1 MQKRSKNI
9 LAIMLAASV
18 MSGTWSLPTM
28 AADFSSEEILEV
40 EENSGGEK
48 DVSQEADNLE
58 IKDQESD
65 SEEEIFTEDNNLE
78 EPDDIEEN
86 EEISQEVGIQEESV
100 ATYDEND
107 GQSVDI
113 GAPVEDFSD
122 TEDVGDQ
129 TAGSYGVKVAGIW
142 VTPENKDDIL
152 GDGTVSYDAE
162 KHKLTLNNAHI
173 SSMDKSNIDVVG
185 FIYFYLRGTD
195 GETAES
201 ATLELK
207 GNNIIDIKKEDK
219 QNISTYIFSVGNL
232 TITGDG
238 SLSVRNTDYNSF
250 VYAES
255 LVIEKVKLDCEWKY
269 YNENVPRKGIEA
281 DENIEIRD
289 KAKVRLENGRIQQ
302 GKGTSGNL
310 VISDS
315 TVTCGGEINTYKCS
329 ILNHSGVKVDT
340 GEIFALK
347 GMEIKDSNVET
358 YAEKRWGIGFRFY
371 NSDEDQKVSLDII
384 NSKVKVSANT
394 CAFYLANCDM
404 SVKNSIVETDGEVEY
419 SIDAYSASVK
429 PNLNIEDS
437 WVDGSGKFDVAD
449 RKISNSIVFEENNG
463 TVTGNA
469 VITDN
474 VEVRKDHILTISKP
488 ATLTVPSDL
497 TLTNNG
503 AMNASCNAI
512 KGIVTGTE
520 PVYTHGQLTQ
530 WVNDKKSHWKECID
544 CGTKFQETAHAY
556 GSWKTY
562 RKPSVGV
569 AGEREHIC
577 KVCNYAESGT
587 IPALQVLT
595 LNIKGGKKAIS
606 LNWNKMS
613 GADGYKVYGTECG
626 KKSQL
631 KKTVSKN
638 TLKWTEKKL
647 KAGTYYK
654 YYVVAYKKVNGKE
667 TVLAK
672 SDVMHVATAGKG
684 YGYAKKISLK
694 STSLTL
700 KKGKSAYIKASL
712 VSTNKKYNKKIQEH
726 IPRIRFTSSDQAVAT
741 VNSKGKVTARAKG
754 TCYIYCYGLNGVS
767 RKVKITVK

>member
-1 MQKRSKNI
+1 MRKRSKNI
-9 LAIMLAASV
+9 LAILLAASV
-18 MSGTWSLPTM
+18 MSGTWSLPTV
-28 AADFSSEEILEV
+28 AADFSSEEILKV
-40 EENSGGEK
+40 EN
-48 DVSQEADNLE
+48 QEGN
-58 IKDQESD
+58 
-65 SEEEIFTEDNNLE
+65 SEEEIFTEDTDLE
-78 EPDDIEEN
+78 ESEDIEEN
-86 EEISQEVGIQEESV
+86 EETSSEVGIQEESV
-100 ATYDEND
+100 AAYGEND

-122 TEDVGDQ
+122 TEDVGDP
-129 TAGSYGVKVAGIW
+129 TAGSYGVKVVNTW

-162 KHKLTLNNAHI
+162 NHKLTLNNVHI
-173 SSMDKSNIDVVG
+173 SSMNRTEVAG
-185 FIYFYLRGTD
+185 LIYFYLRGTD
-195 GETAES
+195 GKTAES

-207 GNNIIDIKKEDK
+207 GDNIINIKEEDK
-219 QNISTYIFSVGNL
+219 QGKGITTYIFSVGDL
-232 TITGDG
+232 TIVGDG
-238 SLSVRNTDYNSF
+238 SLTVRNNYFDTLVRSNQ
-250 VYAES
+250 S
-255 LVIEKVKLDCEWKY
+255 LTIEKVKLDFELKY
-269 YNENVPRKGIEA
+269 YDESDPRRGISGK
-281 DENIEIRD
+281 NIEIRN
-289 KAKVRLENGRIQQ
+289 KAKVSLENGMN
-302 GKGTSGNL
+302 TSGNL

-315 TVTCGGEINTYKCS
+315 TVTCEGGISAYKCS
-329 ILNHSGVKVDT
+329 ILNHS
-340 GEIFALK
+340 
-347 GMEIKDSNVET
+347 
-358 YAEKRWGIGFRFY
+358 
-371 NSDEDQKVSLDII
+371 
-384 NSKVKVSANT
+384 KVKVNANT
-394 CAFYLANCDM
+394 CAFYLNNCDM
-404 SVKNSIVETDGEVEY
+404 SVKNSIVETDGEAEY
-419 SIDAYSASVK
+419 SIGAAYSTSVK

-437 WVDGSGKFDVAD
+437 WVDGSGKFDIAD
-449 RKISNSIVFEENNG
+449 RKISNSVVFEEKNG

-469 VITDN
+469 VIPDN
-474 VEVRKDHILTISKP
+474 VEVRKDHTLTISKP

-512 KGIVTGTE
+512 KGTVTGTE

-544 CGTKFQETAHAY
+544 CGIKFQEAAHTY

-569 AGEREHIC
+569 AGEKEHIC
-577 KVCNYAESGT
+577 KVCNYAEGGT

-606 LNWNKMS
+606 LSWNKMS
-613 GADGYKVYGTECG
+613 GADGYRIYGTECG
-626 KKSQL
+626 KKSRL

-672 SDVMHVATAGKG
+672 SDVMHVATNGKG

-726 IPRIRFTSSDQAVAT
+726 IPRIRFISSDQVVAT

-767 RKVKITVK
+767 RKVKVTVK

>member
-1 MQKRSKNI
+1 MRKRSKNI
-9 LAIMLAASV
+9 LAILLAASV
-18 MSGTWSLPTM
+18 MSGTWSLPTV
-28 AADFSSEEILEV
+28 AADFSSEEILKV
-40 EENSGGEK
+40 EN
-48 DVSQEADNLE
+48 QEGN
-58 IKDQESD
+58 
-65 SEEEIFTEDNNLE
+65 SEEEIFTEDTDLE
-78 EPDDIEEN
+78 ESEDIEEN
-86 EEISQEVGIQEESV
+86 EETSSEVGIQEESV
-100 ATYDEND
+100 AAYGEND

-122 TEDVGDQ
+122 TEDVGDP
-129 TAGSYGVKVAGIW
+129 TAGSYGVKVVNTW

-162 KHKLTLNNAHI
+162 NHKLTLNNVHI
-173 SSMDKSNIDVVG
+173 SSMNRTEVAG
-185 FIYFYLRGTD
+185 LIYFYLRGTD
-195 GETAES
+195 GKTAES

-207 GNNIIDIKKEDK
+207 GDNIINIKEEDK
-219 QNISTYIFSVGNL
+219 QGKGITTYIFSVGDL
-232 TITGDG
+232 TIVGDG
-238 SLSVRNTDYNSF
+238 SLTVRNNYFDTLVRSNQ
-250 VYAES
+250 S
-255 LVIEKVKLDCEWKY
+255 LTIEKVKLDFELKY
-269 YNENVPRKGIEA
+269 YDESDPRRGISGK
-281 DENIEIRD
+281 NIEIRN
-289 KAKVRLENGRIQQ
+289 KAKVSLENGMN
-302 GKGTSGNL
+302 TSGNL

-315 TVTCGGEINTYKCS
+315 TVTCEGGISAYKCS
-329 ILNHSGVKVDT
+329 ILNHS
-340 GEIFALK
+340 
-347 GMEIKDSNVET
+347 
-358 YAEKRWGIGFRFY
+358 
-371 NSDEDQKVSLDII
+371 
-384 NSKVKVSANT
+384 KVKVNANT
-394 CAFYLANCDM
+394 CAFYLNNCDM
-404 SVKNSIVETDGEVEY
+404 SVKNSIVETDGEAEY
-419 SIDAYSASVK
+419 SIGAAYSTSVK

-437 WVDGSGKFDVAD
+437 WVDGSGKFDIAD
-449 RKISNSIVFEENNG
+449 RKISNSGVFEEKNG

-469 VITDN
+469 VIPDN
-474 VEVRKDHILTISKP
+474 VEVRKDHTLTISKP

-503 AMNASCNAI
+503 AMNASC
-512 KGIVTGTE
+512 TE

-544 CGTKFQETAHAY
+544 CGIKFQEAAHTY

-569 AGEREHIC
+569 AGEKEHIC
-577 KVCNYAESGT
+577 KVCNYAEGGT

-606 LNWNKMS
+606 LSWNKMS
-613 GADGYKVYGTECG
+613 GADGYRIYGTECG
-626 KKSQL
+626 KKSRL

-672 SDVMHVATAGKG
+672 SDVMHVATNGKG

-726 IPRIRFTSSDQAVAT
+726 IPRIRFISSDQVVAT

-767 RKVKITVK
+767 RKVKVTVK

>member
-1 MQKRSKNI
+1 MRKRSKNI
-9 LAIMLAASV
+9 LAILLAASV
-18 MSGTWSLPTM
+18 MSGTWSLPTV
-28 AADFSSEEILEV
+28 AADFSSEEILKV
-40 EENSGGEK
+40 EN
-48 DVSQEADNLE
+48 QEGN
-58 IKDQESD
+58 
-65 SEEEIFTEDNNLE
+65 SEEEIFTEDTDLE
-78 EPDDIEEN
+78 ESEDIEEN
-86 EEISQEVGIQEESV
+86 EETSSEVGIQEESV
-100 ATYDEND
+100 AAYGEND

-113 GAPVEDFSD
+113 GALVEDFSD
-122 TEDVGDQ
+122 TEDVGDP
-129 TAGSYGVKVAGIW
+129 TAGSYGVKVVNTW

-162 KHKLTLNNAHI
+162 NHKLTLNNVHI
-173 SSMDKSNIDVVG
+173 SSMNRTEVAG
-185 FIYFYLRGTD
+185 LIYFYLRGTD
-195 GETAES
+195 GKTAES

-207 GNNIIDIKKEDK
+207 GDNIINIKEEDK
-219 QNISTYIFSVGNL
+219 QGKGITTYIFSVGDL
-232 TITGDG
+232 TIVGDG
-238 SLSVRNTDYNSF
+238 SLTVRNNYFDTLVRSNQ
-250 VYAES
+250 S
-255 LVIEKVKLDCEWKY
+255 LTIEKVKLDFELKY
-269 YNENVPRKGIEA
+269 YDESDPRRGISGK
-281 DENIEIRD
+281 NIEIRN
-289 KAKVRLENGRIQQ
+289 KAKVSLENGMN
-302 GKGTSGNL
+302 TSGNL

-315 TVTCGGEINTYKCS
+315 TVTCEGGISAYKCS
-329 ILNHSGVKVDT
+329 ILNHS
-340 GEIFALK
+340 
-347 GMEIKDSNVET
+347 
-358 YAEKRWGIGFRFY
+358 
-371 NSDEDQKVSLDII
+371 
-384 NSKVKVSANT
+384 KVKVNANT
-394 CAFYLANCDM
+394 CAFYLNNCDM
-404 SVKNSIVETDGEVEY
+404 SVKNSIVETDGEAEY
-419 SIDAYSASVK
+419 SIGAAYSTSVK

-437 WVDGSGKFDVAD
+437 WVDGSGKFDIAD
-449 RKISNSIVFEENNG
+449 RKISNSVVFEEKNG

-469 VITDN
+469 VIPDN
-474 VEVRKDHILTISKP
+474 VEVRKDHTLTISKP

-512 KGIVTGTE
+512 KGTVTGTE

-544 CGTKFQETAHAY
+544 CGIKFQEAAHTY

-569 AGEREHIC
+569 AGEKEHIC
-577 KVCNYAESGT
+577 KVCNYAEGGT

-606 LNWNKMS
+606 LSWNKMS
-613 GADGYKVYGTECG
+613 GADGYRIYGTECG
-626 KKSQL
+626 KKSRL

-672 SDVMHVATAGKG
+672 SDVMHVATNGKG

-726 IPRIRFTSSDQAVAT
+726 IPRIRFISSDQVVAT

-767 RKVKITVK
+767 RKVKVTVK

>member
-1 MQKRSKNI
+1 MRKRSKNI
-9 LAIMLAASV
+9 LAILLAASV
-18 MSGTWSLPTM
+18 MSGTWSLPTV
-28 AADFSSEEILEV
+28 AADFSSEEILKV
-40 EENSGGEK
+40 EN
-48 DVSQEADNLE
+48 QEGN
-58 IKDQESD
+58 
-65 SEEEIFTEDNNLE
+65 SEEEIFTEDTDLE
-78 EPDDIEEN
+78 ESEDIEEN
-86 EEISQEVGIQEESV
+86 EETSSEVGIQEESV
-100 ATYDEND
+100 AAYGEND

-113 GAPVEDFSD
+113 GDPVEDFSD
-122 TEDVGDQ
+122 TEDVGDP
-129 TAGSYGVKVAGIW
+129 TAGSYGVKVVNTW

-162 KHKLTLNNAHI
+162 NHKLTLNNVHI
-173 SSMDKSNIDVVG
+173 SSMNRTEVAG
-185 FIYFYLRGTD
+185 LIYFYLRGTD
-195 GETAES
+195 GKTVES

-207 GNNIIDIKKEDK
+207 GDNIINIKEEDK
-219 QNISTYIFSVGNL
+219 QGKGITTYIFSVGDL
-232 TITGDG
+232 TIVGDG
-238 SLSVRNTDYNSF
+238 SLTVRNNYFDTLVRSNQ
-250 VYAES
+250 S
-255 LVIEKVKLDCEWKY
+255 LTIEKVKLDFELKY
-269 YNENVPRKGIEA
+269 YDESDPRRVISGK
-281 DENIEIRD
+281 NIEIRN
-289 KAKVRLENGRIQQ
+289 KAKVSLENGMN
-302 GKGTSGNL
+302 TSGNL

-315 TVTCGGEINTYKCS
+315 TVTCEGGISAYKCS
-329 ILNHSGVKVDT
+329 ILNHSKVKVDAYP
-340 GEIFALK
+340 ISALK
-347 GMEIKDSNVET
+347 GIEIKDSNVEV
-358 YAEKRWGIGFRFY
+358 YDGKRQGRGFLIVNF
-371 NSDEDQKVSLDII
+371 DENEKVSLDII
-384 NSKVKVSANT
+384 NSKVKVNANT
-394 CAFYLANCDM
+394 CAFYLNNCDM
-404 SVKNSIVETDGEVEY
+404 SVKNSIVETDGEAEY
-419 SIDAYSASVK
+419 SIGAAYSTSVK

-437 WVDGSGKFDVAD
+437 WVDGSGKFDIAD
-449 RKISNSIVFEENNG
+449 RKISNSVVFEEKNG

-469 VITDN
+469 VIPDN
-474 VEVRKDHILTISKP
+474 VEVRKDHTLTISKP

-512 KGIVTGTE
+512 KGTVTGTE

-544 CGTKFQETAHAY
+544 CGIKFQEAAHTY

-569 AGEREHIC
+569 AGEKEHIC
-577 KVCNYAESGT
+577 KVCNYAEGGT

-606 LNWNKMS
+606 LSWNKMS
-613 GADGYKVYGTECG
+613 GADGYRIYGTECG
-626 KKSQL
+626 KKSRL

-672 SDVMHVATAGKG
+672 SDVMHVATNGKG

-726 IPRIRFTSSDQAVAT
+726 IPRIRFISSDQVVAT

-767 RKVKITVK
+767 RKVKVTVK

>member
-1 MQKRSKNI
+1 MRKRSKSI
-9 LAIMLAASV
+9 LAIMMAASV
-18 MSGTWSLPTM
+18 MSGTGSLSVV

-40 EENSGGEK
+40 EGNFDGETG
-48 DVSQEADNLE
+48 VSQEAGNLRLIE
-58 IKDQESD
+58 DQESD
-65 SEEEIFTEDNNLE
+65 SEEELFTEDNDLE
-78 EPDDIEEN
+78 EPGDIEEN
-86 EEISQEVGIQEESV
+86 EETSSEVGIQEESV
-100 ATYDEND
+100 ATYGEND

-113 GAPVEDFSD
+113 GVPVEDFSD
-122 TEDVGDQ
+122 TEDVGDP

-162 KHKLTLNNAHI
+162 NHKLTLNNAHI
-173 SSMDKSNIDVVG
+173 SFMDKTAVDVG
-185 FIYFYLRGTD
+185 AFIYFYLRGTD
-195 GETAES
+195 GKTAES

-207 GNNIIDIKKEDK
+207 GDNIIDIKEEDK
-219 QNISTYIFSVGNL
+219 WNYIDSVGDL
-232 TITGDG
+232 TITGNG
-238 SLSVRNTDYNSF
+238 SLKVKNNYDSALAVCNQ
-250 VYAES
+250 S
-255 LVIEKVKLDCEWKY
+255 LTIEKVTLDFDMESSGDPYDPWSVIY
-269 YNENVPRKGIEA
+269 GGNV
-281 DENIEIRD
+281 EIRN
-289 KAKVRLENGRIQQ
+289 KAKLRLEKGMIRQSNTDNELYGRPS
-302 GKGTSGNL
+302 GKL

-315 TVTCGGEINTYKCS
+315 IVTCGN
-329 ILNHSGVKVDT
+329 
-340 GEIFALK
+340 
-347 GMEIKDSNVET
+347 
-358 YAEKRWGIGFRFY
+358 GIEQNGARGK
-371 NSDEDQKVSLDII
+371 STLII
-384 NSKVKVSANT
+384 EN
-394 CAFYLANCDM
+394 
-404 SVKNSIVETDGEVEY
+404 
-419 SIDAYSASVK
+419 
-429 PNLNIEDS
+429 S
-437 WVDGSGKFDVAD
+437 WVDLSGKIFVDN
-449 RKISNSIVFEENNG
+449 REISNSVVFEENNG

-469 VITDN
+469 VVPGN
-474 VEVRKDHILTISKP
+474 VEVRKDHTLTISEP
-488 ATLTVPSDL
+488 NTLTIPSGL
-497 TLTNNG
+497 VLTNNG
-503 AMNASCNAI
+503 VINAHYCKFI
-512 KGIVTGTE
+512 KGTVTGIE

-544 CGTKFQETAHAY
+544 CGTKFQETAHTY

-569 AGEREHIC
+569 AGEREHSC
-577 KVCNYAESGT
+577 KVCNYAKSGT

-613 GADGYKVYGTECG
+613 DADGYKIYGTECG

-647 KAGTYYK
+647 KTGTYYK
-654 YYVVAYKKVNGKE
+654 YFVVAYKKVNGKE

-726 IPRIRFTSSDQAVAT
+726 VPRIRFTSSDQAVAT

>member
-1 MQKRSKNI
+1 MRKRSKNI
-9 LAIMLAASV
+9 LAILLAASV
-18 MSGTWSLPTM
+18 MSGTWSLPTV
-28 AADFSSEEILEV
+28 AADFSSEEILKV
-40 EENSGGEK
+40 EN
-48 DVSQEADNLE
+48 QEGN
-58 IKDQESD
+58 
-65 SEEEIFTEDNNLE
+65 SEEEIFTEDTDLE
-78 EPDDIEEN
+78 ESEDIEEN
-86 EEISQEVGIQEESV
+86 EETSSEVGIQEESV
-100 ATYDEND
+100 AAYGEND

-122 TEDVGDQ
+122 TEDVGDP
-129 TAGSYGVKVAGIW
+129 TAGSYGVKVVNTW

-162 KHKLTLNNAHI
+162 NHKLTLNNVHI
-173 SSMDKSNIDVVG
+173 SSMNRTEVAG
-185 FIYFYLRGTD
+185 LIYFYLRGTD
-195 GETAES
+195 GKTAES

-207 GNNIIDIKKEDK
+207 GDNIINIKEEDK
-219 QNISTYIFSVGNL
+219 QGKGITTYIFSVGDL
-232 TITGDG
+232 TIVGDG
-238 SLSVRNTDYNSF
+238 SLTVRNNYFDTLVRSNQ
-250 VYAES
+250 S
-255 LVIEKVKLDCEWKY
+255 LTIEKVKLDFELKY
-269 YNENVPRKGIEA
+269 YDESDPRRGISGK
-281 DENIEIRD
+281 NIEIRN
-289 KAKVRLENGRIQQ
+289 KAKVSLENGMN
-302 GKGTSGNL
+302 TSGNL

-315 TVTCGGEINTYKCS
+315 TVTCEGGISAYKCS
-329 ILNHSGVKVDT
+329 ILNHS
-340 GEIFALK
+340 
-347 GMEIKDSNVET
+347 
-358 YAEKRWGIGFRFY
+358 
-371 NSDEDQKVSLDII
+371 
-384 NSKVKVSANT
+384 KVKVNANT
-394 CAFYLANCDM
+394 CAFYLNNCDM
-404 SVKNSIVETDGEVEY
+404 SVKNSIVETDGEAEY
-419 SIDAYSASVK
+419 SIGAAYSTSVK

-437 WVDGSGKFDVAD
+437 WVDGSGKFDIAD
-449 RKISNSIVFEENNG
+449 RKISNSVVFEEKNG

-469 VITDN
+469 VIPDN
-474 VEVRKDHILTISKP
+474 VEVRKDHTLTISKP

-512 KGIVTGTE
+512 KGTVTGTE

-544 CGTKFQETAHAY
+544 CGIKFQEAAHTY

-562 RKPSVGV
+562 RKPLVGV
-569 AGEREHIC
+569 AGEKEHIC
-577 KVCNYAESGT
+577 KVCNYAEGGT

-606 LNWNKMS
+606 LSWNKMS
-613 GADGYKVYGTECG
+613 GADGYRIYGTECG
-626 KKSQL
+626 KKSRL

-672 SDVMHVATAGKG
+672 SDVMHVATNGKG

-726 IPRIRFTSSDQAVAT
+726 IPRIRFISSDQVVAT

-767 RKVKITVK
+767 RKVKVTVK